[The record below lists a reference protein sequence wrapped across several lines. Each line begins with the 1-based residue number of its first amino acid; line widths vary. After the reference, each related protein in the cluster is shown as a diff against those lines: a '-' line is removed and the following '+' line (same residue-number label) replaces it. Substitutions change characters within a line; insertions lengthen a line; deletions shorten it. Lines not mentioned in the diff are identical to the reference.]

1 MVCEDTEPQCVIY
14 KTFMNSTFYG
24 SKINLITPILKNRF
38 DTICL
43 LHAVTAD
50 IKRIALFQIILDLLP
65 HIDGHRP
72 GIGQLILRQFDH
84 QVIDALFPIQKVDD
98 GGHHNGNHNANQVHG
113 ISHQHGVVSKKH
125 LGEQDVD
132 GQPGVAAHK
141 WRYQHDLEAV
151 PLTFQRTGSMMAGTV
166 QPNPSSIGR
175 NARPE
180 SPTIPIVSFMT

>member
-1 MVCEDTEPQCVIY
+1 MGAKVQQEPNRQRS
-14 KTFMNSTFYG
+14 N
-24 SKINLITPILKNRF
+24 KNRSA
-38 DTICL
+38 C
-43 LHAVTAD
+43 
-50 IKRIALFQIILDLLP
+50 LFQIILDLLP

-151 PLTFQRTGSMMAGTV
+151 PLAFQRTGSHDGGNRTAKSQQHGNEGFAGKP
-166 QPNPSSIGR
+166 QLAHDALHHIGHTGHIT
-175 NARPE
+175 A
-180 SPTIPIVSFMT
+180 VLQ